1 MVAPKVRISDKGIAE
16 ALIIAYL
23 GTAPVYWLPWIP
35 LEVWTPFKIVLYLL
49 AVSGVLVLTIRR
61 KQAFFPMGI
70 FGLGGFILL
79 AVFFLPGFLQA
90 GSEDIL
96 VRVLDITFAAAFFWV
111 IYNAVALGMDIPRI
125 AMASAGVVALF
136 NIPIILPMMDL
147 LPLYMSQIDPRWSIV
162 YTGLSG
168 ASTGWSTGISLYVP
182 FLIYGATQYA
192 HRRGLL
198 LLFSALLLLLLAG
211 QFVVGGRSGILS
223 SLLIIVL
230 FVTYRL
236 KGRQKFY
243 VLVAIMVV
251 LAGLFTWIDA
261 RELQRHF
268 RLDRLVTSGTV
279 NAAVLDHFSAGRVLQ
294 YQLAV
299 QGIANRPLL
308 GHGVHAFQN
317 LGLGFE
323 LHNVWLRLWYES
335 GIMLLLLFVF
345 MIVNSVRS
353 KSTERGHFNY
363 FARLCMYGGICM
375 AFFEPSVL
383 LGAFQN
389 SAMWWLSFA
398 LADDQ
403 FSAQRATITDG

>member
-1 MVAPKVRISDKGIAE
+1 MFAPKVRISENGIAE

-136 NIPIILPMMDL
+136 NIPVILPMMDL
-147 LPLYMSQIDPRWSIV
+147 MPLYMSQIDPRWSIV
-162 YTGLSG
+162 YTGLGG
-168 ASTGWSTGISLYVP
+168 AATGWSTGLSLYVP
-182 FLIYGATQYA
+182 FLMYGAVQYA
-192 HRRGLL
+192 DRRWLL
-198 LLFSALLLLLLAG
+198 VMFSALLLLLLAG
-211 QFVVGGRSGILS
+211 QFVVGGRSGILA
-223 SLLIIVL
+223 SLLVIGL
-230 FVTYRL
+230 FVSYRL
-236 KGRQKFY
+236 EGRQKVY
-243 VLVAIMVV
+243 VLLTMLVV
-251 LAGLFTWIDA
+251 IGGLFVWFDV
-261 RELQRHF
+261 RELQQHF
-268 RLDRLVTSGTV
+268 RIDRLIGSGSL
-279 NAAVLDHFSAGRVLQ
+279 NLAALDYFSAGRVEQ
-294 YQLAV
+294 YQIAV
-299 QGIANRPLL
+299 QGIINRPLL
-308 GHGVHAFQN
+308 GYGIHAFWN
-317 LGLGFE
+317 LGLGYE

-335 GIMLLLLFVF
+335 GVLVLALFVL
-345 MIVNSVRS
+345 MIVYSVRS

-363 FARLCMYGGICM
+363 FARLCMYAGIFI
-375 AFFEPSVL
+375 AFFEPSTL

-389 SAMWWLSFA
+389 SAVWWLSFS
-398 LADDQ
+398 LADEHN
-403 FSAQRATITDG
+403 AKLR